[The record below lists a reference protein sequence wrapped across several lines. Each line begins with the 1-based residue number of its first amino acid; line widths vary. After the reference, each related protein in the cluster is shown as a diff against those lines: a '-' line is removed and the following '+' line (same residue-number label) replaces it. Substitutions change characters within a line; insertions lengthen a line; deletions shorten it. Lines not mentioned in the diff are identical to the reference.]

1 MCNTLV
7 NKNKFTIMAD
17 KIKLIVEVDK
27 DLVKGLLALGGG
39 LKDDTPSDVVKEWIN
54 EHDNVELSASVI
66 NDIPEMGA
74 AMATLVLLGISK
86 EIKKDKEK

>member
-1 MCNTLV
+1 MTEN
-7 NKNKFTIMAD
+7 
-17 KIKLIVEVDK
+17 IKLIVETDK
-27 DLVKGLLALGGG
+27 DLVKGMLALGGG

-54 EHDNVELSASVI
+54 EHDSVELSASVI

>member
-1 MCNTLV
+1 
-7 NKNKFTIMAD
+7 MAD

-27 DLVKGLLALGGG
+27 DLVKGFLALGGG
-39 LKDDTPSDVVKEWIN
+39 LKDGTSSDVVKEWIN

-86 EIKKDKEK
+86 DIKKYKEK

>member
-1 MCNTLV
+1 
-7 NKNKFTIMAD
+7 MAD

-54 EHDNVELSASVI
+54 EHDNVELPASVI

-86 EIKKDKEK
+86 DIKKVKEK

>member
-1 MCNTLV
+1 
-7 NKNKFTIMAD
+7 MAD

-27 DLVKGLLALGGG
+27 DLVKGLLALGGV
-39 LKDDTPSDVVKEWIN
+39 LKDGTSSDVVKEWIN

-74 AMATLVLLGISK
+74 AMATLVLLGFLK
-86 EIKKDKEK
+86 DIKKDKEK

>member
-1 MCNTLV
+1 
-7 NKNKFTIMAD
+7 MAD

-39 LKDDTPSDVVKEWIN
+39 LKDGISSDIVKEWIN
-54 EHDNVELSASVI
+54 EHDSVELPASAI

-86 EIKKDKEK
+86 DIKKDKEK

>member
-1 MCNTLV
+1 
-7 NKNKFTIMAD
+7 MAE

-27 DLVKGLLALGGG
+27 DLVKGMLALGGG

-54 EHDNVELSASVI
+54 EHDNVELPASVI

-86 EIKKDKEK
+86 DIKKDKEK

>member
-1 MCNTLV
+1 
-7 NKNKFTIMAD
+7 MAD

-39 LKDDTPSDVVKEWIN
+39 LKDDTPSNVVKEWIN

-66 NDIPEMGA
+66 NDIPDMGA

-86 EIKKDKEK
+86 DIKKDKEK

>member
-1 MCNTLV
+1 MEE
-7 NKNKFTIMAD
+7 

-27 DLVKGLLALGGG
+27 DLVKGMLALGGG

-54 EHDNVELSASVI
+54 EHDSVELSTSVI

>member
-1 MCNTLV
+1 MTE
-7 NKNKFTIMAD
+7 

-27 DLVKGLLALGGG
+27 DLVKGMLALGGG
-39 LKDDTPSDVVKEWIN
+39 LNDGTSSDIVKEWIN

-74 AMATLVLLGISK
+74 EMAMLVLLGISK
-86 EIKKDKEK
+86 DIKKDKEK

>member
-1 MCNTLV
+1 MTEN
-7 NKNKFTIMAD
+7 
-17 KIKLIVEVDK
+17 IKLIVEVDK
-27 DLVKGLLALGGG
+27 DLVKGMLALGGG

-54 EHDNVELSASVI
+54 EHDSVELSASVI
-66 NDIPEMGA
+66 NDIPEVGA

>member
-1 MCNTLV
+1 
-7 NKNKFTIMAD
+7 MAEN
-17 KIKLIVEVDK
+17 IKLIVEVDK
-27 DLVKGLLALGGG
+27 DLVKGMLALGGC
-39 LKDDTPSDVVKEWIN
+39 LKDDTPSDIVKEWIN
-54 EHDNVELSASVI
+54 EHDSVELSASVI

>member
-1 MCNTLV
+1 
-7 NKNKFTIMAD
+7 MAD

-27 DLVKGLLALGGG
+27 DLVKGLLVLGGG

-86 EIKKDKEK
+86 DIKKDKEK

>member
-1 MCNTLV
+1 
-7 NKNKFTIMAD
+7 MAEN
-17 KIKLIVEVDK
+17 IKLIVEVDK
-27 DLVKGLLALGGG
+27 DLVKGMLALGGG
-39 LKDDTPSDVVKEWIN
+39 LKDDTPSDIVKEWIN
-54 EHDNVELSASVI
+54 EHDSVELSASVI

>member
-1 MCNTLV
+1 
-7 NKNKFTIMAD
+7 MAD

-39 LKDDTPSDVVKEWIN
+39 LKDDTSSDDVKKWIN
-54 EHDNVELSASVI
+54 EHDDVELPASVI

-86 EIKKDKEK
+86 DIKKDKEK

>member
-1 MCNTLV
+1 
-7 NKNKFTIMAD
+7 MAEN
-17 KIKLIVEVDK
+17 IKLTVAVDK
-27 DLVKGLLALGGG
+27 DLVKGMLALGGG

-54 EHDNVELSASVI
+54 EHDSVELSASVI

>member
-1 MCNTLV
+1 
-7 NKNKFTIMAD
+7 MAD

-27 DLVKGLLALGGG
+27 DLVNGLLALGGV
-39 LKDDTPSDVVKEWIN
+39 LKDDTSSDVVKEWIN

-74 AMATLVLLGISK
+74 AMATLVLLGILK
-86 EIKKDKEK
+86 DIKKDKEK

>member
-1 MCNTLV
+1 
-7 NKNKFTIMAD
+7 MAE

-27 DLVKGLLALGGG
+27 DLVKGVLALDGG
-39 LKDDTPSDVVKEWIN
+39 LVDDTPSDIVKEWIN
-54 EHDNVELSASVI
+54 EHDSVGLSASVI

-74 AMATLVLLGISK
+74 AMATFVLLGISK

>member
-1 MCNTLV
+1 
-7 NKNKFTIMAD
+7 MAD

-86 EIKKDKEK
+86 DIKKDKEK

>member
-1 MCNTLV
+1 
-7 NKNKFTIMAD
+7 MAD

-54 EHDNVELSASVI
+54 EHDNVELSASVK

-86 EIKKDKEK
+86 DIKKDKEK

>member
-1 MCNTLV
+1 
-7 NKNKFTIMAD
+7 MAD

-27 DLVKGLLALGGG
+27 DLVKGMLALGGG

-86 EIKKDKEK
+86 DIKKDKEK